1 MRHLWF
7 SMVLAQALAA
17 GSAQAQEVGSDK
29 MRDGLDLFLDGLQ
42 EELAP
47 ALRGLS
53 ELADEAGPAM
63 RQFLQE
69 MGPAFADLLGEVQDW
84 SLYHPPEILP
94 NGDIIIRR
102 RTAEPELEPEP
113 EDEIEL

>member
-1 MRHLWF
+1 
-7 SMVLAQALAA
+7 MVLALALAA
-17 GSAQAQEVGSDK
+17 GGAQAQEDGSDK

-53 ELADEAGPAM
+53 ELADEAGPAL

-102 RTAEPELEPEP
+102 RTPEP
-113 EDEIEL
+113 EAGPVPEGEIEL

>member
-1 MRHLWF
+1 
-7 SMVLAQALAA
+7 MVLAQALAA
-17 GSAQAQEVGSDK
+17 GSAQAQEAGSDK
-29 MRDGLDLFLDGLQ
+29 MRNGLDLFLDGLQ